1 MKKKK
6 READL
11 FKSYIMEALVIL
23 LEKKKF
29 SEITIKEITR
39 KAGVNR
45 STYYRNFHSKEE
57 IITFFYTYILEKCI
71 SIQASTKIEE
81 HLLNIFNQFLS
92 YKKELICLHENK
104 LSYLLLE
111 ALNHFFKEHKE
122 PKNYINFENDFE
134 VCYHAGGV
142 FNTFLL
148 WFDYKMKPEPIHLV
162 KKSLAILPKNF
173 EPFLYSL

>member
-11 FKSYIMEALVIL
+11 FKTYIMEALVIL

-57 IITFFYTYILEKCI
+57 IITFFTPI
-71 SIQASTKIEE
+71 
-81 HLLNIFNQFLS
+81 
-92 YKKELICLHENK
+92 
-104 LSYLLLE
+104 YL
-111 ALNHFFKEHKE
+111 
-122 PKNYINFENDFE
+122 KN
-134 VCYHAGGV
+134 V
-142 FNTFLL
+142 
-148 WFDYKMKPEPIHLV
+148 
-162 KKSLAILPKNF
+162 
-173 EPFLYSL
+173 FLYKLQQR